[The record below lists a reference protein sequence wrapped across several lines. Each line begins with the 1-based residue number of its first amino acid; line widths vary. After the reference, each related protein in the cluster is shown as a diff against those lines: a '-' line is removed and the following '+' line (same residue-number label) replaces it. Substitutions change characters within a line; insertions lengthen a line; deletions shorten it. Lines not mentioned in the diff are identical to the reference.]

1 MSESLEELMS
11 EKSESQAAPV
21 ESKTGKKSNPKTLI
35 IGSLIMIV
43 LVGGIYMM
51 MKPKS
56 IPVEDQVKIEAT
68 SASDSEA
75 GEPTEPNPIDPSLVN
90 GGTPPAAVEQTEPT
104 EPNPIDPDA
113 IKSGIGTKGEHPLV
127 DPAPVP
133 PPAPVA
139 QKVVKSMPTTI
150 KAPGIKSMPAKLEH
164 EENVKEWALRVGEDF
179 VLDKSRHA
187 FTFEGKTYQVG
198 DQVDGYA
205 VKEINQNYIRFE
217 GDELSYNFR
226 FKKGI

>member
-1 MSESLEELMS
+1 MSDSLEELMS

-35 IGSLIMIV
+35 IGSLIMMV

-68 SASDSEA
+68 NESDSEA
-75 GEPTEPNPIDPSLVN
+75 GEKPEPNPIDPRLVN
-90 GGTPPAAVEQTEPT
+90 GGTPPAAVEQTEPS

-113 IKSGIGTKGEHPLV
+113 IKSGIGTKGEHPLI
-127 DPAPVP
+127 DPVP
-133 PPAPVA
+133 ATD
-139 QKVVKSMPTTI
+139 QKVVKATTTI
-150 KAPGIKSMPAKLEH
+150 IAPGIKSMPAKLEH